1 MPASKNIERAR
12 RGAAWLDEKLGRG
25 WRRKI
30 RRRSLRMEQGYMH
43 RGECGCILAQ
53 LDLARGGNASGNGDF
68 ARLAEDLGM
77 TALVSHGFVAHG
89 SADGLTRYD
98 ELTEAWREVL
108 RDG

>member
-1 MPASKNIERAR
+1 MSAAKNIERAR

-30 RRRSLRMEQGYMH
+30 RRKRLRMETGYMH

-53 LDLARGGNASGNGDF
+53 LDLARSGDGTGDF
-68 ARLAEDLGM
+68 TRLAEDLGM

-89 SADGLTRYD
+89 AADGLTRYD

-108 RDG
+108 REDA